1 MEWGSITGENRFFQ
15 NVSDQAEGK
24 LKTEEINNKLLL
36 ATDNKGGL
44 LEKKKH
50 YRGT

>member
-1 MEWGSITGENRFFQ
+1 LQ
-15 NVSDQAEGK
+15 KVSDRVEGK

-44 LEKKKH
+44 LETKKH
-50 YRGT
+50 NKGTEIYCKN